1 MQHYPALIGMQII
14 HFKKCCVSM
23 SIGTS
28 KVDKLLNLPSDSIS
42 DHVIFKI
49 SWRSMPPDPL
59 VLACFAYLCALQTMR
74 VHSNPSQP
82 YINYHGRSGC
92 ASHSFHKSRST
103 PRNWL
108 DFE

>member
-59 VLACFAYLCALQTMR
+59 VLACFAYLCALQTMK
-74 VHSNPSQP
+74 VHIIPANPT
-82 YINYHGRSGC
+82 
-92 ASHSFHKSRST
+92 ST
-103 PRNWL
+103 IMIDLAVPPTLFISL
-108 DFE
+108 DPPLGIG